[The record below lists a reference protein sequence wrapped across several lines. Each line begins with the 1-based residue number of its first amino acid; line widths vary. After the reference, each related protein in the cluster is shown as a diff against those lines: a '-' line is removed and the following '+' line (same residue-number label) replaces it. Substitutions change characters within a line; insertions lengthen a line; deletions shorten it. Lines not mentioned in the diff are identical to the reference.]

1 MEGLYDKYD
10 LRNNN
15 ISLLEMSS
23 EEDLKVNI
31 INNNK
36 NLVEYYNNI
45 LKNKQ
50 TLTNVTYFN
59 MDITD
64 DIVEMNNAFSD
75 PLKINEEPDD
85 NVEYKINQFLSLY
98 NKPSSGTKVLYD
110 NMDITVHCEQYEQN

>member
-1 MEGLYDKYD
+1 MEELYDKYD
-10 LRNNN
+10 LRNDN
-15 ISLLEMSS
+15 ISLLELSS

-75 PLKINEEPDD
+75 PLKINEENDD

-98 NKPSSGTKVLYD
+98 NKPSSGTNILYD
-110 NMDITVHCEQYEQN
+110 NVNINVQCEQYEEN

>member
-1 MEGLYDKYD
+1 MEELYEKYD

-23 EEDLKVNI
+23 EEDLRVNI

-59 MDITD
+59 IDITD

-75 PLKINEEPDD
+75 PLKVNEESDD
-85 NVEYKINQFLSLY
+85 NAEYKINQFLSLY

>member
-75 PLKINEEPDD
+75 PLKINEESDD

-110 NMDITVHCEQYEQN
+110 HMDITVHCEQYEQN

>member
-15 ISLLEMSS
+15 ISLLELSS

-75 PLKINEEPDD
+75 PLKINEESDD

-98 NKPSSGTKVLYD
+98 NKPLSGTKVLYD
-110 NMDITVHCEQYEQN
+110 NIDITVHCEQYEQN

>member
-1 MEGLYDKYD
+1 MEELYDKYD

-75 PLKINEEPDD
+75 PLKINEESDD

-110 NMDITVHCEQYEQN
+110 HMDITVHCEQYEQN

>member
-1 MEGLYDKYD
+1 MEELYDKYD
-10 LRNNN
+10 LRNDN
-15 ISLLEMSS
+15 ISLLELSS

-31 INNNK
+31 INNHK

-75 PLKINEEPDD
+75 PLKINEENDD

-98 NKPSSGTKVLYD
+98 NKPSSGTNILYD
-110 NMDITVHCEQYEQN
+110 NVNINVHCEHYEEN